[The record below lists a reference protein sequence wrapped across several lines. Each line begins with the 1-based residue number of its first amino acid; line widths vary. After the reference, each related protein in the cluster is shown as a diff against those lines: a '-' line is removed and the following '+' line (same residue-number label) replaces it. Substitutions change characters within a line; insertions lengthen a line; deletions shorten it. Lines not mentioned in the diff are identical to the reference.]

1 MNRPLLL
8 TFVALG
14 CAFASAVQAA
24 AARTPAQNK
33 IDAALKAVKA
43 QPKDIRGHNA
53 LALAFTRR
61 ARETSDPEFYEK
73 AQESLKESFSISP
86 GNLEGQRTEVWVLLG
101 KHEFALALEK
111 ARALNKKLPDD
122 TFVYALLT
130 DAAIEM
136 GEYEEAEKAAQWSL
150 DIRPG
155 EIPALTRTAYLRELF
170 GDLEGA
176 IELMQ
181 SAYEKTAP
189 AETED
194 RAWILTQV
202 AHLQQLN
209 GKLEIADGLLQEALK
224 LFPDY
229 HYALGNLA
237 KVRAAQ
243 ARPEEALA
251 LLRKFYKA
259 SPHPENLYVLAKGLE
274 RAGHAEEAKA
284 VFAQFEKEAMEESGG
299 VDNANRE
306 LVFYFANDAGKPSE
320 ALRIAEGEIA
330 RRQDVHTLHAH
341 AWALHAAGK
350 PKEAREQIEKALK
363 VGIREPAMLYHAGV
377 IAAKADERESAERYL
392 QASLSQAPNS
402 EVAHLAKQ
410 ELARLKGN

>member
-24 AARTPAQNK
+24 ASRTPAQNK

>member
-1 MNRPLLL
+1 
-8 TFVALG
+8 
-14 CAFASAVQAA
+14 VQAA
-24 AARTPAQNK
+24 ASRTPAQNK

-410 ELARLKGN
+410 ELACLKGN